1 MMGLPGLCSLSSRLP
16 HIQSIDRL
24 CMPERAICS
33 SSHTGYNPGAWD
45 QAVFEEGERRSGMI
59 PSAALVNTLS

>member
-1 MMGLPGLCSLSSRLP
+1 MDLPDLCSHSSRRP
-16 HIQSIDRL
+16 HIQSIDWL

-45 QAVFEEGERRSGMI
+45 QAVFKEGERRSGMM
-59 PSAALVNTLS
+59 PNAALVNTLS